1 MVHPAPTGGGQRVSQ
16 LGNAQHATD
25 SGTRGCRVGRREPQ
39 AMRGLGSWKAA
50 GYQRQDGQP
59 HGPGQISG
67 SASSEGVD
75 REQDK
80 GADGALGM
88 SC

>member
-1 MVHPAPTGGGQRVSQ
+1 MYPAPTWGGQRVNQ

-39 AMRGLGSWKAA
+39 VVRGLGSWREA
-50 GYQRQDGQP
+50 GYPMRQDGQP
-59 HGPGQISG
+59 HRPGQIAG
-67 SASSEGVD
+67 SASGEGAD
-75 REQDK
+75 WGQDK